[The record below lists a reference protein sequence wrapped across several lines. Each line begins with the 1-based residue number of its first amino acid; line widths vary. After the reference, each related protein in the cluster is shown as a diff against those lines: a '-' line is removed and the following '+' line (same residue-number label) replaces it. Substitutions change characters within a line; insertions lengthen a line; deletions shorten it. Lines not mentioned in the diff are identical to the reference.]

1 MSQNHPFIQRRL
13 PRRAIARLALI
24 GFFLIFQFVYG
35 GQTLTV
41 HASAPAAPNFC
52 SATTTNFSNTTSGTI
67 PDNNTIG
74 VSRTIS
80 VSGVGNYLWDV
91 DVTINVS
98 HTNPADLDIWLTSPA
113 GTVVTLTTDNGGNND
128 NVFQGTT
135 FDDDADPGNN
145 TTSNPSS
152 SLRVNDTSYVN
163 NVVKALLTPEEP
175 LAAFVGENP
184 NGNWTLTVA
193 DDQNGTTGT
202 LNSWSISV
210 THLNGTVVTTSS
222 TFSNTTAQTIS
233 SSGTPTVTSNI
244 AASGLSNV
252 ITKVTVTTNILHTR
266 ADNLDIA
273 VLSPAGTYVTLTTDN
288 GGANDNVFA
297 GTVWDDD
304 ADPDNNT
311 RVNAGSSNRVADT
324 SYANN
329 VVEATLTP
337 EEPLGAFIGETP
349 NGTWSLII
357 ADDANGDGGSLA
369 SWSITITTGNCYA
382 DVSVTKVLDT
392 AAPYYAG
399 NNVQYTVTVSNTN
412 VNAALNA
419 TMTDTLE
426 SNLTFV
432 SLSAPSGWSCTTP
445 SIGASGLISCSN
457 PSLSAGASAVFTVV
471 AKIPSS
477 VANGTTISNFA
488 TSIANNDITSGNN
501 TTLPILFNTSV
512 AADLSVTK
520 TDGQTSDTPGTS
532 ITYTIVVSNAGPSDA
547 TGVTVTDTLPTAL
560 TGATWT
566 CVGTGGGTCTASGS
580 GNISDSANLP
590 AGGNVTYT
598 LTATIS
604 PAATGT
610 LSNTATI
617 TSAID
622 STSGNNDAVDDTT
635 LTPQADLSITKTD
648 GQTSDVPG
656 TSITYTVVVS
666 NAGPSDA
673 TGVTVT
679 DTLPTALTGATWTC
693 VGTGGGTCT
702 ASGSGNLSDSAN
714 IPAGGNVTYTL
725 TATISPAATGT
736 LSNTATITSAI
747 DSTSG
752 NNDAVD
758 ETTLTPQADL
768 SVTKTDGQT
777 SDVPGTSITYTVVV
791 SNAGPSDAPSVTVT
805 DTLPTTLTG
814 ATWTCVGTGGGTCTA
829 SGSGD
834 ISDSANLPAGGNVT
848 YTLTATISP
857 AATGTLS
864 NTATITS
871 AIDSTSGNN
880 EALDETT
887 LTPQADLSI
896 TKTAGAPTTV
906 QGANITYT
914 ITVNNAGPSAASVTL
929 TDALP
934 AATTFVSLTAPS
946 GWSCTTP
953 AVDAN
958 GTVSCENTALAVTE
972 DTFTLVVKVN
982 LNAVGNSTIS
992 NTAEIASAADS
1003 SAGNNSQQADVTVGA
1018 PQLTSWAKPANLIQ
1032 LNGLAGT
1039 TPSINIA
1046 VSNTGATGTNLNV
1059 TLTTPP
1065 GSPFT
1070 VTALPLNIAAGAQ
1083 AFYTVGCAVTGTPA
1097 SGNFTITT
1105 NEPGS
1110 PTYTYNL
1117 SCTTSADVPGVFRP
1131 SAAVFHLRYSNT
1143 SGPANHSVAVGLGTD
1158 TPMVGDWNNDS
1169 ADTVG
1174 VFRPSSGQ
1182 FFLRDTNQV
1191 GGATAYNFTLG
1202 AAGDIPLAGDFN
1214 GDGQDDVGFF
1224 RPSTQ
1229 QFLFRYSKS
1238 AGPFDAVIKFGLAT
1252 DIPIVGDWD
1261 GDGRDTPGVYRNG
1274 YFYLTNR
1281 FTSTASPAP
1290 INVTVRYGLAGDI
1303 PLVGDW
1309 DGNGTVTVGV
1319 YRGNVFLLRNSN
1331 TAGPVDLFIYYGLS
1345 GDKPVVGNWLKP
1357 GAVLPIRPPQQP
1369 TAPTFTPKQ

>member
-1 MSQNHPFIQRRL
+1 MCQNHSFIRQRLLRK
-13 PRRAIARLALI
+13 AIYRLALI
-24 GFFLIFQFVYG
+24 GLFLIFQFVHGG

-41 HASAPAAPNFC
+41 HASAPAAPSFC
-52 SATTTNFSNTTSGTI
+52 TATTTNFSNTTSGTI
-67 PDNNTIG
+67 PDNNSIG
-74 VSRTIS
+74 ISRTIS

-113 GTVVTLTTDNGGNND
+113 GTVVTLTTDNGGNNN

-145 TTSNPSS
+145 TTSTPGNSS
-152 SLRVNDTSYVN
+152 RVTDTTYAN
-163 NVVKALLTPEEP
+163 NVVKASLTPEEP

-222 TFSNTTAQTIS
+222 TFSNTTAQAIS

-244 AASGLSNV
+244 TASGLSNV

-288 GGANDNVFA
+288 GGTNDNVFA

-419 TMTDTLE
+419 TLTDTLE
-426 SNLTFV
+426 SNLAFV
-432 SLSAPSGWSCTTP
+432 SLSVPSGWSCTTP
-445 SIGASGLISCSN
+445 SVGASGLISCNN
-457 PSLSAGASAVFTVV
+457 PSLSAGASAVFTIV
-471 AKIPSS
+471 AKIPPS
-477 VANGTTISNFA
+477 VANNTTISNTA
-488 TSIANNDITSGNN
+488 SVSANNDITSGNN
-501 TTLPILFNTSV
+501 TTSPVLFNTSV
-512 AADLSVTK
+512 A
-520 TDGQTSDTPGTS
+520 
-532 ITYTIVVSNAGPSDA
+532 
-547 TGVTVTDTLPTAL
+547 
-560 TGATWT
+560 
-566 CVGTGGGTCTASGS
+566 
-580 GNISDSANLP
+580 
-590 AGGNVTYT
+590 
-598 LTATIS
+598 
-604 PAATGT
+604 
-610 LSNTATI
+610 
-617 TSAID
+617 
-622 STSGNNDAVDDTT
+622 
-635 LTPQADLSITKTD
+635 ADLSITKTD
-648 GQTSDVPG
+648 GQTSDIPG
-656 TSITYTVVVS
+656 TSVTYTIVVS
-666 NAGPSDA
+666 NAGPS
-673 TGVTVT
+673 
-679 DTLPTALTGATWTC
+679 
-693 VGTGGGTCT
+693 
-702 ASGSGNLSDSAN
+702 N
-714 IPAGGNVTYTL
+714 
-725 TATISPAATGT
+725 
-736 LSNTATITSAI
+736 
-747 DSTSG
+747 
-752 NNDAVD
+752 
-758 ETTLTPQADL
+758 
-768 SVTKTDGQT
+768 
-777 SDVPGTSITYTVVV
+777 
-791 SNAGPSDAPSVTVT
+791 APSVTVT

-880 EALDETT
+880 EAVDDTTLTPQADLSITKTDGQTSDIPGTSVTYTIVVSNAGPSNAPSVTVTDTLPTTLTGATWTCVGTGGGTCTASGSGDISDSANLPAGGNVTYTLTATISPAATGTLSNTATITSAIDSTSGNNEAVDDTT

-958 GTVSCENTALAVTE
+958 GTVSCENTALSVTE

-1003 SAGNNSQQADVTVGA
+1003 SSGNNSQQADVTVGA
-1018 PQLTSWAKPANLIQ
+1018 PQLTSWARPANLIQ

-1039 TPSINIA
+1039 TPSINVS

-1143 SGPANHSVAVGLGTD
+1143 SGPANHSVAVGLSTD

-1261 GDGRDTPGVYRNG
+1261 GDGRDTPGVYRGG

-1281 FTSTASPAP
+1281 FTSTTSPAP

-1319 YRGNVFLLRNSN
+1319 YRGNAFLLRNSN
-1331 TAGPVDLFIYYGLS
+1331 TAGPVDLFVYFGLS